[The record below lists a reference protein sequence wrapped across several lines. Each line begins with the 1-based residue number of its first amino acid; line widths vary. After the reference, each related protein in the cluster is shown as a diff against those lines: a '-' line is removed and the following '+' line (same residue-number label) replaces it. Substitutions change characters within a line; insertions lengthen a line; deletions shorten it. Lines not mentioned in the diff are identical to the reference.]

1 MGDILSHTTT
11 AGIAPRKAEID
22 AVTGIRLF
30 IAFFRGFL
38 DEQNA
43 GELTVRARRGLE
55 RDSVHAEDLAK
66 LSAQRVQRL
75 ERALRGLDALERV
88 ELGEARQR
96 RHVLVDLGVVL
107 HRARA
112 EGIEAVV
119 HAMDALAKG
128 GVVTGELVFT
138 HVGQVQRLVAL
149 FGKLIFGDV
158 TLRHEGHA
166 AAFDAKFK
174 NELHFIAPPLR

>member
-1 MGDILSHTTT
+1 M
-11 AGIAPRKAEID
+11 
-22 AVTGIRLF
+22 
-30 IAFFRGFL
+30 
-38 DEQNA
+38 
-43 GELTVRARRGLE
+43 
-55 RDSVHAEDLAK
+55 
-66 LSAQRVQRL
+66 QRL
-75 ERALRGLDALERV
+75 ERALRGLDGLERV

-119 HAMDALAKG
+119 HAVDALAEG
-128 GVVTGELVFT
+128 GVMAGELIFA
-138 HVGQVQRLVAL
+138 HVGQVQRLAAL
-149 FGKLIFGDV
+149 FGELIFGDV

-174 NELHFIAPPLR
+174 NELHLQHLLHDGDSFVELRLGDELRHAPEDAALDLRAAEDALCFERVEDLPAAVGAFDLGDELVEEILKEYIKTNSWQ